1 MKRRRGTAAW
11 TRRVVGIVA
20 AYLIAL
26 QMVLAGAMSAQ
37 MAAASANDLGVIC
50 AEADG
55 GAAHDTGA
63 PNSAVLHKNFCAVC
77 AFAAHAAPV
86 PAMAVE
92 TLVRSAGELR
102 LGSFAAWAARDT
114 RLREPRLSQ
123 GPPAN
128 A

>member
-1 MKRRRGTAAW
+1 MTRRRGTAHWA
-11 TRRVVGIVA
+11 RRTVGILA

-37 MAAASANDLGVIC
+37 MAAAAANDLGVIC
-50 AEADG
+50 TDIDG
-55 GAAHDTGA
+55 TVHGTSA
-63 PNSAVLHKNFCAVC
+63 PDSAVLHKDFCAVC

-86 PAMAVE
+86 PTPVAA
-92 TLVRSAGELR
+92 LLLRSASELR
-102 LGSFAAWAARDT
+102 LASFAAWAARDS

>member
-1 MKRRRGTAAW
+1 MNRRRHTANW
-11 TRRVVGIVA
+11 TRRAVSILA

-37 MAAASANDLGVIC
+37 MAAAASSDAGMIC
-50 AEADG
+50 AEMDG
-55 GAAHDTGA
+55 GMAHDGGV
-63 PNSAVLHKNFCAVC
+63 PSHGIVHKDFCAVC

-86 PAMAVE
+86 PAPVVA
-92 TLVRSAGELR
+92 TLVRSARELR
-102 LGSFAAWAARDT
+102 LASFAAWAARDT

>member
-1 MKRRRGTAAW
+1 VNRRRKTAAW
-11 TRRVVGIVA
+11 ARRAVGIVA

-37 MAAASANDLGVIC
+37 MAAAAANDLGLIC
-50 AEADG
+50 SVVDDG
-55 GAAHDTGA
+55 LPHDPGA
-63 PNSAVLHKNFCAVC
+63 PASAVLHKDFCAVC
-77 AFAAHAAPV
+77 AFAAHAAPL
-86 PAMAVE
+86 PAPAVE
-92 TLVRSAGELR
+92 LPARSAKELS
-102 LGSFAAWAARDT
+102 LATFAAWAARDT

>member
-1 MKRRRGTAAW
+1 MRRRRHSAGWARKA
-11 TRRVVGIVA
+11 VSIAA

-26 QMVLAGAMSAQ
+26 QVVLAGLMSAQ
-37 MAAASANDLGVIC
+37 MTAAAASDLGIIC
-50 AEADG
+50 TESDG
-55 GAAHDTGA
+55 GAAHGTSTPKPA
-63 PNSAVLHKNFCAVC
+63 LLHKDFCAVC

-86 PAMAVE
+86 PAPAVE
-92 TLVRSAGELR
+92 TLVRRASALR
-102 LGSFAAWAARDT
+102 LASFAAWAARDT

>member
-1 MKRRRGTAAW
+1 M
-11 TRRVVGIVA
+11 A
-20 AYLIAL
+20 AYLIGL

-37 MAAASANDLGVIC
+37 MAAAASSDLGVIC
-50 AEADG
+50 TDAQG
-55 GAAHDTGA
+55 GTTHDPSA
-63 PNSAVLHKNFCAVC
+63 PASAVLHKDFCAVC

-86 PAMAVE
+86 PTAAAE
-92 TLVRSAGELR
+92 TLARSAAELR
-102 LGSFAAWAARDT
+102 LATFVAWAARDS

>member
-1 MKRRRGTAAW
+1 MRRAVSIA
-11 TRRVVGIVA
+11 A

-26 QMVLAGAMSAQ
+26 QVVLAGAMSAQ
-37 MAAASANDLGVIC
+37 MAAAAASDLGIIC
-50 AEADG
+50 TELDG
-55 GAAHDTGA
+55 GASHGTNA
-63 PNSAVLHKNFCAVC
+63 PGSAGLHKDFCAVC

-86 PAMAVE
+86 PPP
-92 TLVRSAGELR
+92 AGELLLRTASELR
-102 LGSFAAWAARDT
+102 LASFAIWAARDT